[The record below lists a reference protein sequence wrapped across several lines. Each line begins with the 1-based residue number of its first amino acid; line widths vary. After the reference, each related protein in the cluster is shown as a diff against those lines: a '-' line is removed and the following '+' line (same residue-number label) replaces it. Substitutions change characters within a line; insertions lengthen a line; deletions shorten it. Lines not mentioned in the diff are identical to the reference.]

1 VTDVQGHLKPFYEF
15 LKGVATSQTLYNSLE
30 EKYMPEL
37 KGAIT
42 FVEIIV
48 GTVVAM
54 LLGDYL
60 GYRIGRWRLAAIVG
74 GIALVS
80 IVAFAIYA
88 AIVLA

>member
-1 VTDVQGHLKPFYEF
+1 
-15 LKGVATSQTLYNSLE
+15 
-30 EKYMPEL
+30 MPEL
-37 KGAIT
+37 KVAINS
-42 FVEIIV
+42 VEIMV

-60 GYRIGRWRLAAIVG
+60 GYRIGRWRLTAIVG
-74 GIALVS
+74 SIALLS